1 MSSAGD
7 SGSPNGGASSP
18 TSTAPAASTT
28 TPAAAAAG
36 DAATAASTATTSTTT
51 SSSTTP
57 AGPGPAPVTATSAAP
72 GALQTSSAA
81 GGDAYAFN
89 KDLDQWI
96 EQLMECKQLTET
108 QVRQLCE
115 KARDILSHESNVQDV
130 KCPVTVCGDVHG
142 QFHDLMELFR
152 IGGKWSCS
160 VLSYV

>member
-18 TSTAPAASTT
+18 TSTAPAAASTT
-28 TPAAAAAG
+28 TPAAAG
-36 DAATAASTATTSTTT
+36 DAATAASTTTTTTT

-152 IGGKWSCS
+152 IGGKWSS
-160 VLSYV
+160 VLRYV